1 MMGLNS
7 FQKNELPTIA
17 LHTWGMMVIPY
28 TLIMRTLNCSM
39 HEGNDGMQYILVDG
53 ASESPTHV
61 GNDGRQFGF
70 TIIQN
75 CLTHLGIDK

>member
-1 MMGLNS
+1 MM
-7 FQKNELPTIA
+7 EIA
-17 LHTWGMMVIPY
+17 NMMIKHSANAPRTWGMMENVWDFS
-28 TLIMRTLNCSM
+28 LNTDNRPTHM
-39 HEGNDGMQYILVDG
+39 GNDGYPLYSYHAYIK
-53 ASESPTHV
+53 SSQHV